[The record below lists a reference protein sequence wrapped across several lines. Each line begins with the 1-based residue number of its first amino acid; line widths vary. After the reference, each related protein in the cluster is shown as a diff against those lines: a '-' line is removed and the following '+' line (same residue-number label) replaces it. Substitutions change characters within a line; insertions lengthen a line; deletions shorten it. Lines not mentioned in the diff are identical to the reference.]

1 MATHSSIRAWR
12 TPGTEEPGELPSL
25 GSHRVGHDWS
35 DLAVAVAYIVTMG
48 MAGDGTLCPPCP
60 PLSPHLF
67 GRWLLFFKPRGATA
81 SMVKPCLDCPDTLLL
96 SDRLFWAHYPRTRF
110 SGQSPSPPP
119 CVNSLRAQNVVLTF
133 VIAEPNTMP
142 GAWQVSECQYLLS
155 K

>member
-1 MATHSSIRAWR
+1 MAWHSQNKIKINLR
-12 TPGTEEPGELPSL
+12 EEFFWSLPDLVPAHLPSFNSGL
-25 GSHRVGHDWS
+25 
-35 DLAVAVAYIVTMG
+35 AYILTMG
-48 MAGDGTLCPPCP
+48 MADDGTLCPPCP
-60 PLSPHLF
+60 PLSPHLL

-81 SMVKPCLDCPDTLLL
+81 SMVKLHPDCPDTLLL

-133 VIAEPNTMP
+133 VISEPNTMP
-142 GAWQVSECQYLLS
+142 GTWQVSECQYLLS